1 MESGS
6 STRLQWMCARALP
19 PNRSHG
25 LLVSPPTYSAPSL
38 SCGGRR
44 YKKNTLSC
52 FPPIHVFS
60 VQRYGTDL
68 CWSWM
73 RSNAHSPCRHTSVFA
88 CICQRGAAT
97 EIKTATLQFVTCF
110 FLGSFPVCPHVTFCP
125 LVSLPCLSVCLSVC
139 VPARPSLYIT
149 ATSHWMKGYWS
160 TFPPGSSIRTTP
172 SFWNRLHLKSRA
184 SCHFVSHTGN
194 HRLNDHFVIHPREY
208 GLFSFFF
215 SLLIAI

>member
-44 YKKNTLSC
+44 YKKNMLSC

-68 CWSWM
+68 CYSWM

-125 LVSLPCLSVCLSVC
+125 LVSLPCLSVCLC
-139 VPARPSLYIT
+139 VSQLVPLS
-149 ATSHWMKGYWS
+149 TSQLQVIEWKVTEALSPLAAASERHHHFE
-160 TFPPGSSIRTTP
+160 TDCI
-172 SFWNRLHLKSRA
+172 WNRGRPAILCL
-184 SCHFVSHTGN
+184 T
-194 HRLNDHFVIHPREY
+194 LVI
-208 GLFSFFF
+208 
-215 SLLIAI
+215 IV